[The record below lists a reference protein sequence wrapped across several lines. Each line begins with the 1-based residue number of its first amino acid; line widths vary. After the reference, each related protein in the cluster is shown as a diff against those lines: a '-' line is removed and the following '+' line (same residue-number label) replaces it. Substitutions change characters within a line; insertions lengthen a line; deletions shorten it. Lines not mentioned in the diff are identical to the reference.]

1 MTEMADQQN
10 HQKALEYLQKF
21 GHLGPAHDLLGS
33 SENVLA
39 TERDSDIFRAALEN
53 FQALALIPVTGMLD
67 QQTLAAMNR
76 PRCGLPDG
84 RSENLFAEFVA
95 FGTVWDHAIITYR
108 FANVTPDMD
117 QARQREIIRDA
128 MERWATVVPLVFRE
142 VQQNEDI
149 EINFAGADHGDGNPF
164 DGSLGVLAHA
174 FFPPPNGGALAG
186 DLHYD
191 EDETWQEG
199 IDPDGFDFIDLLT
212 VSVHELGHSLGL
224 DHTAVPNSTM
234 NPFYPTPSTPAQDD
248 RDGMRQ
254 VYREHIWVASLYRDL
269 LNRRFDEQ
277 GLDGWVRSRFGGQT
291 PENVARGFCYS
302 QEHSN
307 TLATQLYFW
316 LLDRAP
322 DPVGLEAW
330 RKALENGM
338 SRQAAITGFLSS
350 NEYLSANPPP
360 NAFVH
365 SLYRRLL
372 NREPDPAGFNFWVDQ
387 MNQGMQPDEVA
398 RHFLNSEEFCRN
410 YARGLY
416 NRFLRREPDAVGW
429 TAWTDALKGGLAH
442 QDAMVGFLASPEY
455 RDAVRGWW

>member
-1 MTEMADQQN
+1 MTDQQEQ
-10 HQKALEYLQKF
+10 QKAIEYLQKF
-21 GHLGPAHDLLGS
+21 GHLGPAHDLTGS

-39 TERDSDIFRAALEN
+39 IETDSDVFRAALEN
-53 FQALALIPVTGMLD
+53 FQAMALLPVTGTLD
-67 QQTLAAMNR
+67 QQTLAAMDR

-84 RSENLFAEFVA
+84 RSGNLVAEFVA

-108 FANVTPDMD
+108 FANATPDMD

-128 MERWATVVPLVFRE
+128 MERWTAVVPIVFRE
-142 VQQNEDI
+142 VQLNEDI
-149 EINFAGADHGDGNPF
+149 EINFAADDHGDGNPF

-174 FFPPPNGGALAG
+174 FFPPPNGDDLAG
-186 DLHYD
+186 DVHYD

-199 IDPDGFDFIDLLT
+199 IDPDGLDFIDLLT

-248 RDGMRQ
+248 REGMRS

-269 LNRRFDEQ
+269 LHRRFDEP
-277 GLDGWVRSRFGGQT
+277 GLDSWVRGRFGGRT
-291 PENVARGFCYS
+291 PENVARAFCYS
-302 QEHSN
+302 REHSN
-307 TLATQLYFW
+307 NLATELYFL

-322 DPVGLEAW
+322 DAGGLVGW

-338 SRQAAITGFLSS
+338 SRQAAITGFLSGS
-350 NEYLSANPPP
+350 EYLSKNSPP

-372 NREPDPAGFNFWVDQ
+372 NRDPDPAGFNAWVNA
-387 MNQGMQPDEVA
+387 MNQGMSAAQVA
-398 RHFLNSEEFCRN
+398 GQFLKSEEFCLGSSHPPPTRA
-410 YARGLY
+410 Y
-416 NRFLRREPDAVGW
+416 
-429 TAWTDALKGGLAH
+429 
-442 QDAMVGFLASPEY
+442 
-455 RDAVRGWW
+455 